1 MVVYDAYGCAAVSR
15 CLTVRPAKQMARRAR
30 AGGQRNTQAVLSYAA
45 ASAGVTLR
53 RWHLLATDVLIA
65 PMRLAHSR
73 GSLVRRV
80 RRDAQTL
87 LDAKSGRQ
95 TFAARI
101 HSPPEASIAP
111 LKNMRTLAQKTRRVR
126 GMLRSCLS
134 ARLFIEPGTTLAVER
149 RSTGRAISLRTER
162 AAYAK

>member
-1 MVVYDAYGCAAVSR
+1 MAVSCSVIFDLAAMLDVEPALGGYVLVVVYDAYGCAAVSR

-73 GSLVRRV
+73 GSLVR
-80 RRDAQTL
+80 
-87 LDAKSGRQ
+87 
-95 TFAARI
+95 ARTQ
-101 HSPPEASIAP
+101 E
-111 LKNMRTLAQKTRRVR
+111 TRR
-126 GMLRSCLS
+126 LC
-134 ARLFIEPGTTLAVER
+134 
-149 RSTGRAISLRTER
+149 
-162 AAYAK
+162 